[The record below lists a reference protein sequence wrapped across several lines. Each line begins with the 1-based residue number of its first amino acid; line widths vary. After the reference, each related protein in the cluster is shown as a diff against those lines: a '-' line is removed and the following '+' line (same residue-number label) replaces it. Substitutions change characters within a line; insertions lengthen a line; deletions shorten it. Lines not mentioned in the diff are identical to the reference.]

1 MNKSAR
7 KPFSVL
13 LLLTFAALLAE
24 PMAAEEFKTVTDM
37 RGVEVSIPEDP
48 QRVVAISRGLID
60 TTMYIFGVEDKL
72 VGGSVMSGDYEDY
85 TYAGETY
92 HVCTAISKVIN
103 PNYRNLTNVG
113 GFEGPY
119 GTVNV
124 ETIASLEPDL
134 LILRD
139 FGNADE
145 DVKKFLE
152 SMEQLE
158 IPVIVLR
165 SQAPG
170 SGSGGDYNDRVDV
183 STIYEEVRL
192 LGVVFDQQDRAEEI
206 VEHMDAQVRLIRDRT
221 KDIED
226 EDKLRVLYFGA
237 PTWAGDQGGAG
248 FAFGTGTIESI
259 LMEDI
264 VNAKNAYDGVG
275 TDIIST
281 EHLLAL
287 DPDVIILPTYSG
299 YHPPREMYEAERFEK
314 VQDLRA
320 LKEERVY
327 ALSATPV
334 KSERLEFPINL
345 MIEAR
350 AIYPERFEDIDLE
363 VWIRDYFM
371 GLYGVDEEKAEE
383 LMDSLLL
390 RYLEIA

>member
-48 QRVVAISRGLID
+48 QRVVAISRSLID

-72 VGGSVMSGDYEDY
+72 VGGSVWKRNDGYEDY
-85 TYAGETY
+85 TWGSETY
-92 HVCTAISKVIN
+92 HVCPWISFVLN

-113 GFEGPY
+113 GFGGPY

-139 FGNADE
+139 LGNDDE
-145 DVKKFLE
+145 AVQKFLE
-152 SMEQLE
+152 SMEQLN
-158 IPVIVLR
+158 IPPVVLKY
-165 SQAPG
+165 P
-170 SGSGGDYNDRVDV
+170 DCYDDIDV

-192 LGVVFDQQDRAEEI
+192 LGEVFDRQEEAERI
-206 VEHMDAQVRLIRDRT
+206 VDHMDAQVQLIRERT
-221 KDIED
+221 ADVDED
-226 EDKLRVLYFGA
+226 EKPRVLYFGA
-237 PTWAGDQGGAG
+237 PSQAADSGGVG
-248 FAFGTGTIESI
+248 YAFGTETIESI
-259 LMEDI
+259 FLEDI
-264 VNAKNAYDGVG
+264 VNAKNAYDGTG

-287 DPDVIILPTYSG
+287 DPDVIILSTYSG
-299 YHPPREMYEAERFEK
+299 YHPPREMYEAERFGK

-320 LKEERVY
+320 LKEGKVY
-327 ALSATPV
+327 SLSATPC

-345 MIEAR
+345 MIEAK
-350 AIYPERFEDIDLE
+350 AIYPERFEDIDLDE
-363 VWIRDYFM
+363 WIRDYFM
-371 GLYGVDEEKAEE
+371 GLYNVDEEKADE

-390 RYLEIA
+390 RYLEII

>member
-7 KPFSVL
+7 KLFSVL

-48 QRVVAISRGLID
+48 QRVVAISRSLID

-72 VGGSVMSGDYEDY
+72 VGGSVWKRNDGYEDY
-85 TYAGETY
+85 TWGSETY
-92 HVCTAISKVIN
+92 HVCPWISFVLN

-113 GFEGPY
+113 GFGGPY

-139 FGNADE
+139 LGNDDE
-145 DVKKFLE
+145 AVQKFLE
-152 SMEQLE
+152 SMEQLN
-158 IPVIVLR
+158 IPTVVLKY
-165 SQAPG
+165 P
-170 SGSGGDYNDRVDV
+170 DCYDDIDV

-192 LGVVFDQQDRAEEI
+192 LGEVFDRQEEAERI
-206 VEHMDAQVRLIRDRT
+206 VDHMDAQVQLIRERT
-221 KDIED
+221 ADVDED
-226 EDKLRVLYFGA
+226 ETPRVLYFGA
-237 PTWAGDQGGAG
+237 PSQAADSGGVG
-248 FAFGTGTIESI
+248 YAFGTETIESI
-259 LMEDI
+259 FLEDI
-264 VNAKNAYDGVG
+264 VNAKNAYDGTG

-287 DPDVIILPTYSG
+287 DPDVIILSTYSG
-299 YHPPREMYEAERFEK
+299 YHPPREMYEAERFGK
-314 VQDLRA
+314 VQDLRV
-320 LKEERVY
+320 LKEGKVY
-327 ALSATPV
+327 SLSATPC

-345 MIEAR
+345 MIEAK

-371 GLYGVDEEKAEE
+371 GLYGVDEENAEE

-390 RYLEIA
+390 RYLEII